1 LADGKLKA
9 IFDTKNDL
17 NDISPTFYGIPSFD
31 LEREHY
37 FYGRVDKEGDAII
50 LDSNFLQGVES
61 AEGANNLVVDF
72 VLEAFKSLK
81 ANYRKVTRSGLLK
94 TSVFY
99 RNLKVHKSYP
109 YGDLNTKYTNHIT
122 LMYKNFVDKY
132 LSINRRADKIR
143 NFKDFVKEF
152 LRYSLRICHYYPV
165 TKTGFITSVHCSPFV
180 GGMTLEVA
188 PEQHGI
194 LNSAVLAKYFDDD
207 YFDFWVKHVAKFGF
221 MVDKNAPW
229 RLVFNVGSGY
239 PPKNP
244 ENLTGGQ
251 LFMNKVGVSYENVF
265 QYRYDKAYKTEVYN
279 LQKEMLSLYK
289 TFYQQYSTY
298 EKEEFLPAPGGGLY
312 RAKIKCTRHDRE
324 PPPLYLPAVYKAFMP
339 GSGEATGWTPT
350 EPDYEYWLKIL
361 LKLRLTETRQYHTP
375 KDFGSRVETMIEKY
389 RLFGHEETFRYI
401 NDLTK
406 GFLVTKFNMKGKN
419 WHGVSDA
426 EYEHRLRDARE
437 KAENPADRVQYS
449 LTGCKNTTGS

>member
-1 LADGKLKA
+1 MADGNLKA

-37 FYGRVDKEGDAII
+37 FYGRVDKDGDAII
-50 LDSNFLQGVES
+50 LDSNFLQGIES

-72 VLEAFKSLK
+72 VHEAFKSLK
-81 ANYRKVTRSGLLK
+81 ANYRKVTRSGFLK

-194 LNSAVLAKYFDDD
+194 LNSAALTKYFDDD

-298 EKEEFLPAPGGGLY
+298 EKEEFQLDPRGRCR
-312 RAKIKCTRHDRE
+312 RAKVKYTRQNRE
-324 PPPLYLPAVYKAFMP
+324 PPPIYLPSMYKVGMLDPDAP
-339 GSGEATGWTPT
+339 DDGPSKSG
-350 EPDYEYWLKIL
+350 YEYWLRIL

-375 KDFGSRVETMIEKY
+375 KDFGSKIATVVEKY
-389 RLFGHEETFRYI
+389 RLFGSDEALKYI

-406 GFLVTKFNMKGKN
+406 GRAVTSFNVKGKN
-419 WHGVSDA
+419 WHGISGI
-426 EYEHRLRDARE
+426 EYEERRRKALE
-437 KAENPADRVQYS
+437 KAESPEGSNQYS
-449 LTGCKNTTGS
+449 LTGCKNTVGR